1 MLLGSVQSII
11 IWVYSM
17 SKHTQFQSA
26 LQLEGQEEDVG
37 RSDVGKKRHMGQ
49 HA

>member
-1 MLLGSVQSII
+1 MLLGSVQSFI
-11 IWVYSM
+11 IWVHSM

-37 RSDVGKKRHMGQ
+37 RSDVDNKRHMGQ